1 MKDLDRDFLDAL
13 KQKTPDFEKAKT
25 LLAQGVNINAADKWR
40 DSILAECLL
49 ERANCPP
56 ECDFCE
62 EESCR
67 GCEQKRKA
75 HLIPMIEFFIEN
87 GWDSVSFGLNC
98 IVALVHTTH
107 DAQMFYAAKRILSCP
122 LLEKQEA
129 YESVLESIGTEE
141 SYQRCCEEC
150 HEQENLYYA
159 MYELVEARMKG
170 MPFEGI
176 HPYNHALGKK
186 IDRIVYFA
194 GNTDFIETPRGT
206 EFNSDFGFVCGDEIL
221 VVTSGINILFMND
234 RALDTAS
241 VDVSTVFGSGVVGA
255 TVVDIV
261 FEHKKKNCEA
271 GQYGQ
276 TTIIMKLDSGKE
288 LQFTHN
294 FGELPAEDAQG
305 RFLTQELTQR
315 IIDRRS
321 YLFDLCANTTIDLDK
336 IEAYIIGSQMS
347 SEDVTR
353 VAIRL
358 AEEFG
363 WEVDSFKWKNGR
375 APNEDELITS
385 NWLEL
390 FELFLKHGLDPQFV
404 FSEDGRNRYNLLYSL
419 RFIDNMF
426 VRYKL
431 FRLLFR
437 NGADPNVIIDDESF
451 FEKVYGDVVTFATL
465 LEIEGEDRLPYEKD
479 FRLWLLMIAY
489 GGRLSDGEQPLQLK
503 EGFSIDMLE
512 NCEVFSY
519 RKEMKE
525 DGWDLHIFITKTG
538 EEVAVL

>member
-1 MKDLDRDFLDAL
+1 MRQAFWLR
-13 KQKTPDFEKAKT
+13 
-25 LLAQGVNINAADKWR
+25 
-40 DSILAECLL
+40 
-49 ERANCPP
+49 
-56 ECDFCE
+56 
-62 EESCR
+62 
-67 GCEQKRKA
+67 KRK
-75 HLIPMIEFFIEN
+75 
-87 GWDSVSFGLNC
+87 
-98 IVALVHTTH
+98 VARC
-107 DAQMFYAAKRILSCP
+107 AAKRILSCP

-129 YESVLESIGTEE
+129 YEAVLESIGAEE

-159 MYELVEARMKG
+159 MYALVEARMKG
-170 MPFEGI
+170 MPFGGI
-176 HPYNHALGKK
+176 HPYHHALGKR

-194 GNTDFIETPRGT
+194 DNTDFVETPHGT

-221 VVTSGINILFMND
+221 VVTSGINMLFMKD
-234 RALDTAS
+234 RASDTVS
-241 VDVSTVFGSGVVGA
+241 VDVSTIFGAGVIGA

-261 FEHKKKNCEA
+261 FEHKKKNRA
-271 GQYGQ
+271 DGQYGQ
-276 TTIIMKLDSGKE
+276 PTIIMKLDSGKG
-288 LQFTHN
+288 LQFTYSL
-294 FGELPAEDAQG
+294 GELPAGDVQG
-305 RFLTQELTQR
+305 RFLTQELAQR

-336 IEAYIIGSQMS
+336 IEAYIMGPQMS

-353 VAIRL
+353 TAIRL

-363 WEVDSFKWKNGR
+363 WEVDSFEGKNGR
-375 APNEDELITS
+375 APNENELITS
-385 NWLEL
+385 NWLDL
-390 FELFLKHGLDPQFV
+390 FKLLLKHCLDPQFV
-404 FSEDGRNRYNLLYSL
+404 FAEDGRNRYNLLYSL

-451 FEKVYGDVVTFATL
+451 FEKVDGDVVTFATL

-489 GGRLSDGEQPLQLK
+489 GGRLNDGRQPLQLK
-503 EGFSIDMLE
+503 DGFSIDTLE
-512 NCEVFSY
+512 NCECFSY

-525 DGWDLHIFITKTG
+525 DDWYLHIFITETG